1 MFKASFF
8 PTTSLR
14 FSNEVLLI
22 TLLQDDANDPTFCLH
37 ERFHESL
44 PLLVVCCGSYF
55 NCFQSTVT
63 LKSPSLEMFLFCT
76 DTQIGK
82 LFVTRLCDPEMLF
95 EREQKLVKFS
105 DSFLFL

>member
-8 PTTSLR
+8 PTTSVR

-44 PLLVVCCGSYF
+44 PLVVVCCGSYF
-55 NCFQSTVT
+55 NLSVFRV
-63 LKSPSLEMFLFCT
+63 LSL
-76 DTQIGK
+76 
-82 LFVTRLCDPEMLF
+82 
-95 EREQKLVKFS
+95 
-105 DSFLFL
+105 

>member
-1 MFKASFF
+1 
-8 PTTSLR
+8 
-14 FSNEVLLI
+14 
-22 TLLQDDANDPTFCLH
+22 
-37 ERFHESL
+37 
-44 PLLVVCCGSYF
+44 
-55 NCFQSTVT
+55 
-63 LKSPSLEMFLFCT
+63 MFLFCT